1 MTIKAKYQPV
11 LDLGEQ
17 LNIQN
22 GDVTEAD
29 GVLKVKGTAKTQYE
43 KNLLWDKIKEI
54 GGSNPTDIQANI
66 TVEDESIFAKH
77 VVQKGETLGKIAKH
91 YYGNA
96 AKYTAIFEANTNILK
111 DPNLIHPNQ
120 ELIIPNL

>member
-22 GDVTEAD
+22 GDITEAD

-66 TVEDESIFAKH
+66 NVEDESIFAKH